1 MSFQSEAKDTFY
13 PILLYLPNPTVSPLS
28 FCIPPIL
35 LYPPAS
41 LALRLPRLITFM
53 NFQYSRI
60 DTVVTEGS
68 EDAGDGAK
76 NTRESAQETEYVVSG
91 SESSGEERSQ
101 VSRPSVRSKGWMKY
115 WEILEE
121 DKAPIDPMVKA
132 KFSNLSSISEIL
144 KEKPTLICPHKVS
157 HLKELN

>member
-1 MSFQSEAKDTFY
+1 MSFQSEERDTFY
-13 PILLYLPNPTVSPLS
+13 PILLY
-28 FCIPPIL
+28 PPS
-35 LYPPAS
+35 S
-41 LALRLPRLITFM
+41 LALRLSTLITYR
-53 NFQYSRI
+53 NFQCSRI

-76 NTRESAQETEYVVSG
+76 NSRESAQEAEYVMSG

-101 VSRPSVRSKGWMKY
+101 ASRPSVRSKGWMKY

-121 DKAPIDPMVKA
+121 NKEPIDPVLKA

-144 KEKPTLICPHKVS
+144 KEKPTLICPYKVS